1 MAPVTLPRALNGAD
15 EIALVRARADQ
26 PGVPRIGAAR
36 VGLVSVPGAVVAFA
50 GAVVVGRAT
59 DDAEARIELD
69 LDL

>member
-1 MAPVTLPRALNGAD
+1 MAPVTLPRALNGAN
-15 EIALVRARADQ
+15 EIALVRAGADQ

-50 GAVVVGRAT
+50 GAVVGRAT